1 MNNVK
6 KLGILG
12 GMGPSASCNW
22 YRMILNILEKKY
34 QLTQDEQYPEMYIHS
49 LSMGGWSERG
59 IEDKE
64 AVKKSLLDAI
74 RNMEYLK
81 VDYIV
86 IACNTAHIV
95 YEYLQFNTFIPI
107 LNLINE
113 CVDHV
118 KNAGYHSIGLISTES
133 TNRSEIYKNRFEEN
147 GVKCHSLGIPYE
159 QGLINEIIL
168 SVQSGKSG
176 KEERETMEFFI
187 KSLKSNGAQAI
198 VLGCT
203 ELPLVIKQ
211 KDVDI
216 PIIDP
221 GFILLN
227 KVTDF
232 LYENVPS
239 LNAI

>member
-1 MNNVK
+1 MGSAK

-22 YRMILNILEKKY
+22 YRMILNILERKY
-34 QLTQDEQYPEMYIHS
+34 HLTQDEQYPEMYIHS
-49 LSMGGWSERG
+49 LSMSGWSEKG

-64 AVKKSLLDAI
+64 SVKKSLLDAI
-74 RNMEYLK
+74 KNMEYLK

-86 IACNTAHIV
+86 IACNTAHIL
-95 YEYLQFNTFIPI
+95 YEFLQFNTHIPI

-118 KNAGYHSIGLISTES
+118 MMAGYTAVGLISTES
-133 TNRSEIYKNRFEEN
+133 TNRSDIYKNRFEDN
-147 GVKCHSLGIPYE
+147 GVECFSLGLPYE
-159 QGLINEIIL
+159 QGLVNEIIL
-168 SVQSGKSG
+168 AVQSGKSG
-176 KEERETMEFFI
+176 KDEKETMIFFI
-187 KSLKSNGAQAI
+187 NSLKSKGAKAI

-203 ELPLVIKQ
+203 ELPLTIKQ

-227 KVTDF
+227 KVTDL

-239 LNAI
+239 LNH